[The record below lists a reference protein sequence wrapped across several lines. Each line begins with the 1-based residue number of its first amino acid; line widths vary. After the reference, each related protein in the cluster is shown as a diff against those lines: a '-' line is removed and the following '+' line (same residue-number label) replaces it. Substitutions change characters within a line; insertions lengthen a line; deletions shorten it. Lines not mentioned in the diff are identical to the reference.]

1 MPQAIHISPIDNVV
15 VALHPIAKGTLVEVD
30 GLAVTALED
39 IPQGHKMAVKPI
51 KNGENV
57 IKYGFPIGHATA
69 DAEPGTWMHTHNVH
83 TNLSG
88 EVEYSYNPSPDLAPL
103 PKVEPETFM
112 GFRRKD
118 GRAAIRNEIWIIPTV
133 GCVNDIAKKMVADNQ
148 DLVTGTIEGLYT
160 FTHPFGCS
168 QTGHD
173 HAQTRKLLAALVR
186 HPNAAAVLVLHLGC
200 ENLQHDQFVEELG
213 EYDHDRVKFLT
224 CQDVDDEFTAAR
236 DILKELA
243 AYAGQFKR
251 EPIPVSELVVGMKCG
266 GSDGL
271 SGITA
276 NPTIGRFSDMM
287 GQRGG
292 STVLTEVPEMFGAE
306 GFLMDRCIDRDVFV
320 KAEHMING
328 FKEYFISH
336 NEVVYDNP
344 SPGNKAG
351 GITTLEE
358 KSLGCIH
365 KGGHSPI
372 NAVYDY
378 AKQVESKQ
386 GLVIMDTPGN
396 DPASVA
402 AMVAGGAQVIV
413 FSSGRGSP
421 VGHPI
426 APVVKVTGNKIT
438 FANMEDN
445 IDFCAAPLI
454 YGEKTV
460 EQLGTDL
467 LNMVVET
474 ACGKQTKAE
483 ALGFVETAIARV
495 CNYV

>member
-1 MPQAIHISPIDNVV
+1 M
-15 VALHPIAKGTLVEVD
+15 TF
-30 GLAVTALED
+30 
-39 IPQGHKMAVKPI
+39 
-51 KNGENV
+51 
-57 IKYGFPIGHATA
+57 YG
-69 DAEPGTWMHTHNVH
+69 
-83 TNLSG
+83 
-88 EVEYSYNPSPDLAPL
+88 Y
-103 PKVEPETFM
+103 
-112 GFRRKD
+112 RRPD
-118 GRAAIRNEIWIIPTV
+118 GRVGVRNRVLILPASVCATDTARIIAQQVEGAISFN
-133 GCVNDIAKKMVADNQ
+133 NQ
-148 DLVTGTIEGLYT
+148 Q
-160 FTHPFGCS
+160 GCS
-168 QTGHD
+168 QVAPDQQFTMDVMAGY
-173 HAQTRKLLAALVR
+173 AAN
-186 HPNAAAVLVLHLGC
+186 PNIYGTVVVSLGC
-200 ENLQHDQFVEELG
+200 ENCQMDLVVKAIEERTNKPLKQVIIQEVGGTLKAVEIAVRYAKEMVAEASMLQKEEFPL
-213 EYDHDRVKFLT
+213 
-224 CQDVDDEFTAAR
+224 
-236 DILKELA
+236 
-243 AYAGQFKR
+243 
-251 EPIPVSELVVGMKCG
+251 SELIVGTECG
-266 GSDGL
+266 GSDPTSGL
-271 SGITA
+271 AA
-276 NPTIGRFSDMM
+276 NPAIGAMSDLVV
-287 GQRGG
+287 QAGG
-292 STVLTEVPEMFGAE
+292 TSILSETSEFIGAE
-306 GFLMDRCIDRDVFV
+306 HILARRAINKEVHDRIYEITSRFEAHFHAVGEDVRQ
-320 KAEHMING
+320 G
-328 FKEYFISH
+328 
-336 NEVVYDNP
+336 NP

-378 AKQVESKQ
+378 AKQVESKP

-483 ALGFVETAIARV
+483 ALGFVETAIARI

>member
-1 MPQAIHISPIDNVV
+1 M
-15 VALHPIAKGTLVEVD
+15 TF
-30 GLAVTALED
+30 
-39 IPQGHKMAVKPI
+39 
-51 KNGENV
+51 
-57 IKYGFPIGHATA
+57 YG
-69 DAEPGTWMHTHNVH
+69 
-83 TNLSG
+83 
-88 EVEYSYNPSPDLAPL
+88 Y
-103 PKVEPETFM
+103 
-112 GFRRKD
+112 RRPD
-118 GRAAIRNEIWIIPTV
+118 GRVGVRNRVLILPASVCATDTARIIAQQVEGAISFN
-133 GCVNDIAKKMVADNQ
+133 NQ
-148 DLVTGTIEGLYT
+148 Q
-160 FTHPFGCS
+160 GCS
-168 QTGHD
+168 QVAPDQQLTMDVMAGY
-173 HAQTRKLLAALVR
+173 AAN
-186 HPNAAAVLVLHLGC
+186 PNIYGTVMVSLGC
-200 ENLQHDQFVEELG
+200 ENCQMDLVVKAIEDRTNKPLKQVIIQEAGGTLKAVNMAVRYAKEMVAEASMLQKEEFPL
-213 EYDHDRVKFLT
+213 
-224 CQDVDDEFTAAR
+224 
-236 DILKELA
+236 
-243 AYAGQFKR
+243 
-251 EPIPVSELVVGMKCG
+251 SELIVGTECG
-266 GSDGL
+266 GSDPTSGL
-271 SGITA
+271 AA
-276 NPTIGRFSDMM
+276 NPAIGAMSDLVVQAA
-287 GQRGG
+287 GT
-292 STVLTEVPEMFGAE
+292 SILPETSEFIGAE
-306 GFLMDRCIDRDVFV
+306 HILARRAINKEVHDRIYEITSRFEAHFHAVGEDVRQ
-320 KAEHMING
+320 G
-328 FKEYFISH
+328 
-336 NEVVYDNP
+336 NP

-483 ALGFVETAIARV
+483 ALGFVETAIARI

>member
-1 MPQAIHISPIDNVV
+1 M
-15 VALHPIAKGTLVEVD
+15 TF
-30 GLAVTALED
+30 
-39 IPQGHKMAVKPI
+39 
-51 KNGENV
+51 
-57 IKYGFPIGHATA
+57 YG
-69 DAEPGTWMHTHNVH
+69 
-83 TNLSG
+83 
-88 EVEYSYNPSPDLAPL
+88 Y
-103 PKVEPETFM
+103 
-112 GFRRKD
+112 RRPD
-118 GRAAIRNEIWIIPTV
+118 GRVGVRNRVLILPASVCATDTARIIAQQVEGAISFN
-133 GCVNDIAKKMVADNQ
+133 NQ
-148 DLVTGTIEGLYT
+148 Q
-160 FTHPFGCS
+160 GCS
-168 QTGHD
+168 QVAPDQQLTMDVMAGY
-173 HAQTRKLLAALVR
+173 AAN
-186 HPNAAAVLVLHLGC
+186 PNIYGTVVVSLGC
-200 ENLQHDQFVEELG
+200 ENCQMDLVVKAIEERTNKPLKQVIIQEAGGTLKAVNMAVRYAKEMVAEASMLQKEEFPL
-213 EYDHDRVKFLT
+213 
-224 CQDVDDEFTAAR
+224 
-236 DILKELA
+236 
-243 AYAGQFKR
+243 
-251 EPIPVSELVVGMKCG
+251 SELIVGTECG
-266 GSDGL
+266 GSDPTSGL
-271 SGITA
+271 AA
-276 NPTIGRFSDMM
+276 NPAIGAMSDLVV
-287 GQRGG
+287 QAGG
-292 STVLTEVPEMFGAE
+292 TSILSETSEFIGAE
-306 GFLMDRCIDRDVFV
+306 HILARRAINKEVHDRIYEITSRFEAHFHAVGEDVRQ
-320 KAEHMING
+320 G
-328 FKEYFISH
+328 
-336 NEVVYDNP
+336 NP

-483 ALGFVETAIARV
+483 ALGFVETAIARI

>member
-1 MPQAIHISPIDNVV
+1 M
-15 VALHPIAKGTLVEVD
+15 TF
-30 GLAVTALED
+30 
-39 IPQGHKMAVKPI
+39 
-51 KNGENV
+51 
-57 IKYGFPIGHATA
+57 YG
-69 DAEPGTWMHTHNVH
+69 
-83 TNLSG
+83 
-88 EVEYSYNPSPDLAPL
+88 Y
-103 PKVEPETFM
+103 
-112 GFRRKD
+112 RRPD
-118 GRAAIRNEIWIIPTV
+118 GRVGVRNRVLILPASVCATDTARIIAQQVEGAISFN
-133 GCVNDIAKKMVADNQ
+133 NQ
-148 DLVTGTIEGLYT
+148 Q
-160 FTHPFGCS
+160 GCS
-168 QTGHD
+168 QVVPDQQFTMDVMAGY
-173 HAQTRKLLAALVR
+173 AAN
-186 HPNAAAVLVLHLGC
+186 PNIYGTVMVSLGC
-200 ENLQHDQFVEELG
+200 ENCQMDLVVKAIEERTNKPLKQVIIQEAGGTLKAVNMAVRYAKEMVTEASMLQKEEFPL
-213 EYDHDRVKFLT
+213 
-224 CQDVDDEFTAAR
+224 
-236 DILKELA
+236 
-243 AYAGQFKR
+243 
-251 EPIPVSELVVGMKCG
+251 SELIVGTECG
-266 GSDGL
+266 GSDPTSGL
-271 SGITA
+271 AA
-276 NPTIGRFSDMM
+276 NPAIGAMSDLVV
-287 GQRGG
+287 QAGG
-292 STVLTEVPEMFGAE
+292 TSILSETSEFIGAE
-306 GFLMDRCIDRDVFV
+306 HILARRAINKEVHDRIYEITSRFEAHFHAVGEDVRQ
-320 KAEHMING
+320 G
-328 FKEYFISH
+328 
-336 NEVVYDNP
+336 NP

-483 ALGFVETAIARV
+483 ALGFVETAIARI

>member
-1 MPQAIHISPIDNVV
+1 M
-15 VALHPIAKGTLVEVD
+15 TF
-30 GLAVTALED
+30 
-39 IPQGHKMAVKPI
+39 
-51 KNGENV
+51 
-57 IKYGFPIGHATA
+57 YG
-69 DAEPGTWMHTHNVH
+69 
-83 TNLSG
+83 
-88 EVEYSYNPSPDLAPL
+88 Y
-103 PKVEPETFM
+103 
-112 GFRRKD
+112 RRPD
-118 GRAAIRNEIWIIPTV
+118 GRVGVRNRVLILPASVCATDTARIIAQQVEGAISFN
-133 GCVNDIAKKMVADNQ
+133 NQ
-148 DLVTGTIEGLYT
+148 Q
-160 FTHPFGCS
+160 GCS
-168 QTGHD
+168 QVAPDQQFTMDVMAGY
-173 HAQTRKLLAALVR
+173 AAN
-186 HPNAAAVLVLHLGC
+186 PNIYGTVVVSLGC
-200 ENLQHDQFVEELG
+200 ENCQMDLVVKAIEERTNKPLKQVIIQEVGGTLKAVEIAVRYAKEMVAEASMLQKEEFPL
-213 EYDHDRVKFLT
+213 
-224 CQDVDDEFTAAR
+224 
-236 DILKELA
+236 
-243 AYAGQFKR
+243 
-251 EPIPVSELVVGMKCG
+251 SELIVGTECG
-266 GSDGL
+266 GSDPTSGL
-271 SGITA
+271 AA
-276 NPTIGRFSDMM
+276 NPAIGAMSDLVV
-287 GQRGG
+287 QAGG
-292 STVLTEVPEMFGAE
+292 TSILSETSEFIGAE
-306 GFLMDRCIDRDVFV
+306 HILARRAINKKVHDRIYEITSRFEAHFHAVGEDVRQ
-320 KAEHMING
+320 G
-328 FKEYFISH
+328 
-336 NEVVYDNP
+336 NP

-483 ALGFVETAIARV
+483 ALGFVETAIARI

>member
-1 MPQAIHISPIDNVV
+1 M
-15 VALHPIAKGTLVEVD
+15 TF
-30 GLAVTALED
+30 
-39 IPQGHKMAVKPI
+39 
-51 KNGENV
+51 
-57 IKYGFPIGHATA
+57 YG
-69 DAEPGTWMHTHNVH
+69 
-83 TNLSG
+83 
-88 EVEYSYNPSPDLAPL
+88 Y
-103 PKVEPETFM
+103 
-112 GFRRKD
+112 RRPD
-118 GRAAIRNEIWIIPTV
+118 GRVGVRNRVLILPASVCATDTARIIAQQVEGAISFN
-133 GCVNDIAKKMVADNQ
+133 NQ
-148 DLVTGTIEGLYT
+148 Q
-160 FTHPFGCS
+160 GCS
-168 QTGHD
+168 QVAPDQQFTMDVMAGY
-173 HAQTRKLLAALVR
+173 AAN
-186 HPNAAAVLVLHLGC
+186 PNIYGTVVVSLGC
-200 ENLQHDQFVEELG
+200 ENCQMDLVVKAIEERTNKPLKQVIIQEVGGTLKAVEIAVRYAKEMVAEASMLQKEEFPL
-213 EYDHDRVKFLT
+213 
-224 CQDVDDEFTAAR
+224 
-236 DILKELA
+236 
-243 AYAGQFKR
+243 
-251 EPIPVSELVVGMKCG
+251 SELIVGTECG
-266 GSDGL
+266 GSDPTSGL
-271 SGITA
+271 AA
-276 NPTIGRFSDMM
+276 NPAIGAMSDLVV
-287 GQRGG
+287 QAGG
-292 STVLTEVPEMFGAE
+292 TSILSETSEFIGAE
-306 GFLMDRCIDRDVFV
+306 HILARRAINKEVHDRIYEITSRFEAHFHAVGEDVRQ
-320 KAEHMING
+320 G
-328 FKEYFISH
+328 
-336 NEVVYDNP
+336 NP

-454 YGEKTV
+454 SGEKTV

-483 ALGFVETAIARV
+483 ALGFVETAIARI

>member
-1 MPQAIHISPIDNVV
+1 M
-15 VALHPIAKGTLVEVD
+15 TF
-30 GLAVTALED
+30 
-39 IPQGHKMAVKPI
+39 
-51 KNGENV
+51 
-57 IKYGFPIGHATA
+57 YG
-69 DAEPGTWMHTHNVH
+69 
-83 TNLSG
+83 
-88 EVEYSYNPSPDLAPL
+88 Y
-103 PKVEPETFM
+103 
-112 GFRRKD
+112 RRPD
-118 GRAAIRNEIWIIPTV
+118 GRVGVRNRVLILPASVCATDTARIIAQQVEGAISFN
-133 GCVNDIAKKMVADNQ
+133 NQ
-148 DLVTGTIEGLYT
+148 Q
-160 FTHPFGCS
+160 GCS
-168 QTGHD
+168 QVAPDQQLTMDVMAGY
-173 HAQTRKLLAALVR
+173 AAN
-186 HPNAAAVLVLHLGC
+186 PNIYGTVMVSLGC
-200 ENLQHDQFVEELG
+200 ENCQMDLVVKAIEERTNKPLKQVIIQEAGGTLKAVNMAVRYAKEMVAEASMLQKEEFPLSELIVG
-213 EYDHDRVKFLT
+213 TECSGSDPTSGLAANPAIGAMSDLVVQAGGTSILSETSEFIGAEHILARRAINKEVHDRIYEITSRFEAHFHAVGE
-224 CQDVDDEFTAAR
+224 DVR
-236 DILKELA
+236 Q
-243 AYAGQFKR
+243 G
-251 EPIPVSELVVGMKCG
+251 
-266 GSDGL
+266 
-271 SGITA
+271 
-276 NPTIGRFSDMM
+276 
-287 GQRGG
+287 
-292 STVLTEVPEMFGAE
+292 
-306 GFLMDRCIDRDVFV
+306 
-320 KAEHMING
+320 
-328 FKEYFISH
+328 
-336 NEVVYDNP
+336 NP

-483 ALGFVETAIARV
+483 ALGFVETAIARI

>member
-1 MPQAIHISPIDNVV
+1 M
-15 VALHPIAKGTLVEVD
+15 TF
-30 GLAVTALED
+30 
-39 IPQGHKMAVKPI
+39 
-51 KNGENV
+51 
-57 IKYGFPIGHATA
+57 YG
-69 DAEPGTWMHTHNVH
+69 
-83 TNLSG
+83 
-88 EVEYSYNPSPDLAPL
+88 Y
-103 PKVEPETFM
+103 
-112 GFRRKD
+112 RRPD
-118 GRAAIRNEIWIIPTV
+118 GRVGVRNRVLILPASVCATDTARIIAQQVEGAISFN
-133 GCVNDIAKKMVADNQ
+133 NQ
-148 DLVTGTIEGLYT
+148 Q
-160 FTHPFGCS
+160 GCS
-168 QTGHD
+168 QVAPDQQFTMDVMAGY
-173 HAQTRKLLAALVR
+173 AAN
-186 HPNAAAVLVLHLGC
+186 PNIYGTVVVSLGC
-200 ENLQHDQFVEELG
+200 ENCQMDLVVKAIEERTNKPLKQVIIQEVGGTLKAVEIAVRYAKEMVAEASMLQKEEFPL
-213 EYDHDRVKFLT
+213 
-224 CQDVDDEFTAAR
+224 
-236 DILKELA
+236 
-243 AYAGQFKR
+243 
-251 EPIPVSELVVGMKCG
+251 SELIVGTECG
-266 GSDGL
+266 GSDPTSGL
-271 SGITA
+271 AA
-276 NPTIGRFSDMM
+276 NPAIGAMSDLVV
-287 GQRGG
+287 QAGG
-292 STVLTEVPEMFGAE
+292 TSILSETSEFIGAE
-306 GFLMDRCIDRDVFV
+306 HILARRAINKEVHGRIYEITSRFEAHFHAVGEDVRQ
-320 KAEHMING
+320 G
-328 FKEYFISH
+328 
-336 NEVVYDNP
+336 NP

-483 ALGFVETAIARV
+483 ALGFVETAIARI

>member
-1 MPQAIHISPIDNVV
+1 M
-15 VALHPIAKGTLVEVD
+15 TF
-30 GLAVTALED
+30 
-39 IPQGHKMAVKPI
+39 
-51 KNGENV
+51 
-57 IKYGFPIGHATA
+57 YG
-69 DAEPGTWMHTHNVH
+69 
-83 TNLSG
+83 
-88 EVEYSYNPSPDLAPL
+88 Y
-103 PKVEPETFM
+103 
-112 GFRRKD
+112 RRPD
-118 GRAAIRNEIWIIPTV
+118 GRVGVRNRVLILPASVCATDTARIIAQQVEGAISFN
-133 GCVNDIAKKMVADNQ
+133 NQ
-148 DLVTGTIEGLYT
+148 Q
-160 FTHPFGCS
+160 GCS
-168 QTGHD
+168 QVAPDQQFTMDVMAGY
-173 HAQTRKLLAALVR
+173 AAN
-186 HPNAAAVLVLHLGC
+186 PNIYGTVVVSLGC
-200 ENLQHDQFVEELG
+200 ENCQMDLVVKAIEERTNKPLKQVIIQEVGGTLKAVEIAVRYAKEMVAEASMLQKEEFPL
-213 EYDHDRVKFLT
+213 
-224 CQDVDDEFTAAR
+224 
-236 DILKELA
+236 
-243 AYAGQFKR
+243 
-251 EPIPVSELVVGMKCG
+251 SELIVGTECG
-266 GSDGL
+266 GSDPTSGL
-271 SGITA
+271 AA
-276 NPTIGRFSDMM
+276 NPAIGAMSDLVV
-287 GQRGG
+287 QAGG
-292 STVLTEVPEMFGAE
+292 TSILSETSEFIGAE
-306 GFLMDRCIDRDVFV
+306 HILARRAANKEVHDRIYEITTRFENHFHAVGEDVR
-320 KAEHMING
+320 AG
-328 FKEYFISH
+328 
-336 NEVVYDNP
+336 NP

-483 ALGFVETAIARV
+483 ALGFVETAIARI

>member
-1 MPQAIHISPIDNVV
+1 M
-15 VALHPIAKGTLVEVD
+15 TF
-30 GLAVTALED
+30 
-39 IPQGHKMAVKPI
+39 
-51 KNGENV
+51 
-57 IKYGFPIGHATA
+57 YG
-69 DAEPGTWMHTHNVH
+69 
-83 TNLSG
+83 
-88 EVEYSYNPSPDLAPL
+88 Y
-103 PKVEPETFM
+103 
-112 GFRRKD
+112 RRPD
-118 GRAAIRNEIWIIPTV
+118 GRVGVRNRVLILPASVCATDTARIIAQQVEGAISFN
-133 GCVNDIAKKMVADNQ
+133 NQ
-148 DLVTGTIEGLYT
+148 Q
-160 FTHPFGCS
+160 GCS
-168 QTGHD
+168 QVGPDQQFTMDVMAGY
-173 HAQTRKLLAALVR
+173 AAN
-186 HPNAAAVLVLHLGC
+186 PNVYGTVVVSLGC
-200 ENLQHDQFVEELG
+200 ENCQMDLVVKAIQERTNKPLKQVIIQEAGGTLKAIDMAVRYAKEMVEEASLLQK
-213 EYDHDRVKFLT
+213 E
-224 CQDVDDEFTAAR
+224 EF
-236 DILKELA
+236 
-243 AYAGQFKR
+243 
-251 EPIPVSELVVGMKCG
+251 PMSELIIGTECG
-266 GSDGL
+266 GSDPTSGL
-271 SGITA
+271 AA
-276 NPTIGRFSDMM
+276 NPLIGQLSDLIVKE
-287 GQRGG
+287 GG
-292 STVLTEVPEMFGAE
+292 TSILSETTEFIGAE
-306 GFLMDRCIDRDVFV
+306 HLLARRAINKEVHDRIFEIVHRYEDSLRLVG
-320 KAEHMING
+320 E
-328 FKEYFISH
+328 
-336 NEVVYDNP
+336 EVREGNP

-483 ALGFVETAIARV
+483 SLGFTEMAIARV

>member
-1 MPQAIHISPIDNVV
+1 M
-15 VALHPIAKGTLVEVD
+15 TF
-30 GLAVTALED
+30 
-39 IPQGHKMAVKPI
+39 
-51 KNGENV
+51 
-57 IKYGFPIGHATA
+57 YG
-69 DAEPGTWMHTHNVH
+69 
-83 TNLSG
+83 
-88 EVEYSYNPSPDLAPL
+88 Y
-103 PKVEPETFM
+103 
-112 GFRRKD
+112 RRPD
-118 GRAAIRNEIWIIPTV
+118 GRVGVRNRVLILPASVCATDTARIIAQQVEGAISFN
-133 GCVNDIAKKMVADNQ
+133 NQ
-148 DLVTGTIEGLYT
+148 Q
-160 FTHPFGCS
+160 GCS
-168 QTGHD
+168 QVAPDQQFTMDVMAGY
-173 HAQTRKLLAALVR
+173 AAN
-186 HPNAAAVLVLHLGC
+186 PNIYGTVVVSLGC
-200 ENLQHDQFVEELG
+200 ENCQMDLVVKAIEERTNKPLKQVIIQEVGGTLKAVEIAVRYAKEMVAEASMLQKEEFPL
-213 EYDHDRVKFLT
+213 
-224 CQDVDDEFTAAR
+224 
-236 DILKELA
+236 
-243 AYAGQFKR
+243 
-251 EPIPVSELVVGMKCG
+251 SELIVGTECG
-266 GSDGL
+266 GSDPT
-271 SGITA
+271 SG
-276 NPTIGRFSDMM
+276 FS
-287 GQRGG
+287 
-292 STVLTEVPEMFGAE
+292 SNTVLGAMSDLVVKAGGTSILSETSEFIGAE
-306 GFLMDRCIDRDVFV
+306 HILARRAINKEVHDRIYEITSRFEAHFHAVGEDVRQ
-320 KAEHMING
+320 G
-328 FKEYFISH
+328 
-336 NEVVYDNP
+336 NP

-483 ALGFVETAIARV
+483 ALGFVETAIARI